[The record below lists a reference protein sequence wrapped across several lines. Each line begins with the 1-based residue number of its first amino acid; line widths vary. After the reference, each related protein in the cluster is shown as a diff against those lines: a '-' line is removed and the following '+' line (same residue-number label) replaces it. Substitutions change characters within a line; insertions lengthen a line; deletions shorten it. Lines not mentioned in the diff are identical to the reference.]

1 MLILTLGMFLRAQV
15 CSNQVAHQ
23 QHKTRSLSEQ
33 LSSQAQDQTSHHP
46 NPGCQTQGF
55 PYCAILSANGPDL
68 EGGLV
73 SQLHETRLRELLAEE
88 ENADAFKAEAF
99 YWTHSNFNGNGSHL

>member
-1 MLILTLGMFLRAQV
+1 MLILTLGMFLRAQI

-46 NPGCQTQGF
+46 NPRF
-55 PYCAILSANGPDL
+55 PYCAILSASRPDL

-73 SQLHETRLRELLAEE
+73 SQLQETRLRELLAEE